1 MDRASLIFCV
11 GALAAALVLSVVGFQ
26 FAAMPQDAV
35 AAANTPVTAE
45 EMGVVEL
52 GDGFG
57 ELAVTDLMDYYLENP
72 PVSDAGASDTV
83 PERRFGGC

>member
-1 MDRASLIFCV
+1 MDRASLIFCI
-11 GALAAALVLSVVGFQ
+11 GAVFAALVLSVVGFQ
-26 FAAMPQDAV
+26 FAAMPKDAV
-35 AAANTPVTAE
+35 AAANTPVLAE

-57 ELAVTDLMDYYLENP
+57 ELPASDLMDYYLENP
-72 PVSDAGASDTV
+72 PVSDAGTSDAA